1 MRKIFFILLLL
12 SLVFSCR
19 KASDRKCWKSAGPYA
34 EKVIQL
40 GDFNRLFLKEH
51 LRYTLIQDSTNQ
63 IIIKGGANMIDWI
76 EVNGE
81 VGLVSILSKNKCN
94 FFRKYAVVDVEIHY
108 TSIINIIFEGTE
120 SLTCSDTMKT
130 NYLALTL
137 RDGAGSMH
145 MLVDAIDIR
154 TDLTHGW
161 GDMTIA
167 GKTHTSRYQLT
178 GDGFIDAT
186 DLHVR
191 DSISFIS
198 YSSTIQKINADNC
211 KLKSEINGIG
221 DIWYYGVPTSIY
233 NMEYGKGRLI
243 NKN

>member
-1 MRKIFFILLLL
+1 MRKIFFMLMFLPLA
-12 SLVFSCR
+12 FSCK
-19 KASDRKCWKSAGPYA
+19 KASERKCWKSAGPYA

-63 IIIKGGANMIDWI
+63 IVIKGGVNMIDFI

-81 VGLVSILSKNKCN
+81 NGLVSIRSRNKCN
-94 FFRKYAVVDVEIHY
+94 FFRKYAIVDVEIHY
-108 TSIINIIFEGTE
+108 TSMINIVFEGTE
-120 SLTCSDTMKT
+120 SLTCLDTMKT

-137 RDGAGSMH
+137 RDGGGSMQ
-145 MLVDAIDIR
+145 MLVDAFDIR

-161 GDMTIA
+161 GDMMIA
-167 GKTHTSRYQLT
+167 GKTNTSRYQLL
-178 GDGFIDAT
+178 GDGFIDASN
-186 DLHVR
+186 LKVR

-198 YSSTIQKINADNC
+198 YSSTIQKINAENC

-221 DIWYYGVPTSIY
+221 DIWYYGIPTSIY
-233 NMEYGKGRLI
+233 NIEYGKGKLI

>member
-1 MRKIFFILLLL
+1 MFLPLA
-12 SLVFSCR
+12 FSCK
-19 KASDRKCWKSAGPYA
+19 KASERKCWKSTGPYA

-63 IIIKGGANMIDWI
+63 IVIKGGVNMIDFI

-81 VGLVSILSKNKCN
+81 NGLVSIRSRNKCN
-94 FFRKYAVVDVEIHY
+94 FFRKYAIVDVEIHY
-108 TSIINIIFEGTE
+108 TSMINIVFEGTE
-120 SLTCSDTMKT
+120 SLTCLDTMKT

-137 RDGAGSMH
+137 RDGGGSMQ
-145 MLVDAIDIR
+145 MLVDAFDIR

-161 GDMTIA
+161 GDMMIA
-167 GKTHTSRYQLT
+167 GKTNTSRYQLL
-178 GDGFIDAT
+178 GDGFIDASN
-186 DLHVR
+186 LQVR

-198 YSSTIQKINADNC
+198 YSSTIQKINAENC

-221 DIWYYGVPTSIY
+221 DIWYYGIPTSIY
-233 NMEYGKGRLI
+233 NIEYGKGKLI

>member
-1 MRKIFFILLLL
+1 MRKIFFMLMFLPLA
-12 SLVFSCR
+12 FSCK
-19 KASDRKCWKSAGPYA
+19 KASERKCWKSTGPYA

-63 IIIKGGANMIDWI
+63 IVIKGGVNMIDFI

-81 VGLVSILSKNKCN
+81 NGLVSIRSRNKCN
-94 FFRKYAVVDVEIHY
+94 FFRKYAIVDVEIHY
-108 TSIINIIFEGTE
+108 TSMINIVFEGTE
-120 SLTCSDTMKT
+120 SLTCLDTMKT

-137 RDGAGSMH
+137 RDGGGSMQ
-145 MLVDAIDIR
+145 MLVDAFDIR

-167 GKTHTSRYQLT
+167 GKTNTSRYQLL
-178 GDGFIDAT
+178 GDGFIDASN
-186 DLHVR
+186 LQVR

-198 YSSTIQKINADNC
+198 YSSTIQKINAENC

-221 DIWYYGVPTSIY
+221 DIWYYGIPTSIY
-233 NMEYGKGRLI
+233 NIEYGKGKLI

>member
-1 MRKIFFILLLL
+1 MLLPLA
-12 SLVFSCR
+12 FSCK
-19 KASDRKCWKSAGPYA
+19 KASERKCWKSAGPYA

-40 GDFNRLFLKEH
+40 GDFNCLFLKEH

-63 IIIKGGANMIDWI
+63 IVIKGGVNMIDFI

-81 VGLVSILSKNKCN
+81 NGLVSIRSRNKCN
-94 FFRKYAVVDVEIHY
+94 FFRKYAIVDVEIHY
-108 TSIINIIFEGTE
+108 TSMINIVFEGTE
-120 SLTCSDTMKT
+120 SLTCLDTMKT

-137 RDGAGSMH
+137 RDGGGSMH
-145 MLVDAIDIR
+145 MLVDAFDIR

-161 GDMTIA
+161 GDMMIA
-167 GKTHTSRYQLT
+167 GKTNTSRYQLL
-178 GDGFIDAT
+178 GDGFIDASN
-186 DLHVR
+186 LHVR

-198 YSSTIQKINADNC
+198 YSSTIQKINAENC

-221 DIWYYGVPTSIY
+221 DIWYYGIPTSIY
-233 NMEYGKGRLI
+233 NIEYGKGKLI

>member
-1 MRKIFFILLLL
+1 MKKIFLVSILLFF
-12 SLVFSCR
+12 VFSCR
-19 KASDRKCWKSAGPYA
+19 KANERKCWKSAGPFA

-40 GDFNRLFLKEH
+40 GDFNCLFLKEH

-63 IIIKGGANMIDWI
+63 IVIKGGYNMIDWI
-76 EVNGE
+76 EVNTE
-81 VGLVSILSKNKCN
+81 NGLVSIRSKNKCN

-108 TSIINIIFEGTE
+108 TSMINIVFEGTE
-120 SLTCSDTMKT
+120 SLTCLDTMKT

-137 RDGAGSMH
+137 KDGGGSMH
-145 MLVDAIDIR
+145 MLVNAIDIL
-154 TDLTHGW
+154 TDQTHGW
-161 GDMTIA
+161 GDLTIA
-167 GKTHTSRYQLT
+167 GKTNTSRYQLT

-186 DLHVR
+186 QLLVK

-198 YSSTIQKINADNC
+198 YSSTIQKINTNNC

-221 DIWYYGVPTSIY
+221 DIWYYGQPTSIY
-233 NMEYGKGRLI
+233 NREYGKGKLI

>member
-1 MRKIFFILLLL
+1 MRKIFFMLMFLPLA
-12 SLVFSCR
+12 FSCK
-19 KASDRKCWKSAGPYA
+19 KASERKCWKSAGPYA

-63 IIIKGGANMIDWI
+63 IVIKGGVNMIDFI

-81 VGLVSILSKNKCN
+81 NGLVSIRSRNKCN
-94 FFRKYAVVDVEIHY
+94 FFRKYAIVDVEIHY
-108 TSIINIIFEGTE
+108 TSMINIVFEGTE
-120 SLTCSDTMKT
+120 SLTCLDTMKT

-137 RDGAGSMH
+137 RDGGGSMQ
-145 MLVDAIDIR
+145 MLVDAFDIR

-161 GDMTIA
+161 GDMMIA
-167 GKTHTSRYQLT
+167 GKTNTSRYQLL
-178 GDGFIDAT
+178 GDGFIDASN
-186 DLHVR
+186 LQVR

-198 YSSTIQKINADNC
+198 YSSTIQKINAENC

-221 DIWYYGVPTSIY
+221 DIWYYGIPTSIY
-233 NMEYGKGRLI
+233 NIEYGKGKLI

>member
-1 MRKIFFILLLL
+1 MRKIFFMLMFLPLA
-12 SLVFSCR
+12 FSCK
-19 KASDRKCWKSAGPYA
+19 KASERKCWKSTGPYA

-63 IIIKGGANMIDWI
+63 IVIKGGVNMIDFI

-81 VGLVSILSKNKCN
+81 NGLVSIRSRNKCN
-94 FFRKYAVVDVEIHY
+94 FFRKYAIVDVEIHY
-108 TSIINIIFEGTE
+108 TSMINIVFEGTE
-120 SLTCSDTMKT
+120 SLTCLDTMKT

-137 RDGAGSMH
+137 RDGGGSMQ
-145 MLVDAIDIR
+145 MLVDAFDIR

-167 GKTHTSRYQLT
+167 GKTNTSRYQLL
-178 GDGFIDAT
+178 GDGFIDASN
-186 DLHVR
+186 LQVR

-198 YSSTIQKINADNC
+198 YSSTIQKINAENC

-221 DIWYYGVPTSIY
+221 DIWYYGK
-233 NMEYGKGRLI
+233 KGEGI
-243 NKN
+243 